1 MNYVII
7 AFVVVAL
14 STIVIQVLKRTQ
26 FKKLL
31 TYLQTGDFKTFE
43 AKIDT
48 PLMKYLYPQFNRD
61 YLRLNAYVLQ
71 GDEKKIEAGLQK
83 LLSYKM
89 SKKQKEDVYMK
100 AFNYY
105 VGVEKPGKAKEAL
118 DLVKTLDHPAME
130 AEAQRIYD
138 IFMMKKSNYIDEML
152 EQFEMQDSTAKG
164 VTAYL
169 LSVQYENKGDKA
181 NAKKYADIS
190 KNLMEKNANK

>member
-7 AFVVVAL
+7 AIVVVAL
-14 STIVIQVLKRTQ
+14 STIVIQILKRTQ

-71 GDEKKIEAGLQK
+71 GDEKKIEAGLQR

-190 KNLMEKNANK
+190 KDLMGKNAKK

>member
-7 AFVVVAL
+7 AIVVVAL
-14 STIVIQVLKRTQ
+14 STIVIQILKRTQ

-31 TYLQTGDFKTFE
+31 TYLQTGNFKTFE
-43 AKIDT
+43 EKIDT

-190 KNLMEKNANK
+190 KDLMGKNAKK